1 MELAHRIASG
11 PPIAL
16 KLIKLQTYK
25 GLEMSLETAL
35 EMAADGEASA
45 LFTRDHIEAVSA
57 FLEKRNPKFT
67 GE

>member
-1 MELAHRIASG
+1 
-11 PPIAL
+11 
-16 KLIKLQTYK
+16 
-25 GLEMSLETAL
+25 MSLETAL

-45 LFTRDHIEAVSA
+45 LFTCDHIEAVSA